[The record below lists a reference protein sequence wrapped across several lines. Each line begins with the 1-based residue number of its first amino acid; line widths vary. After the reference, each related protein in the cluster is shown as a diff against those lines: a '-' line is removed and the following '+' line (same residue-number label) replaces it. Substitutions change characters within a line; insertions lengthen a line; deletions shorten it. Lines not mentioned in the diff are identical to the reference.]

1 MNNKARYDWP
11 TIRAEYEA
19 GASQSELSRRFG
31 VSRKA
36 IQKRIMAET
45 WTQDITGAV
54 NRLTVAKVAGVV
66 AGSDPQKTAAALD
79 AAADR
84 KAAVIVEHREAWEG
98 FKREICA
105 AVEANDFDRLKCL
118 KIASEAMRNV
128 QECERKA
135 WGIVDTPAPEQ
146 RTQAQAVA
154 VNIDLSGMS
163 PRQIT
168 EIACAAFEGGTA

>member
-1 MNNKARYDWP
+1 MGVPRYDWP

-19 GASQSELSRRFG
+19 GASQSELSRRFT
-31 VSRKA
+31 VSRAA
-36 IQKRIMAET
+36 IQKRLTKEG
-45 WTQDITGAV
+45 WVQDITGAV
-54 NRLTVAKVAGVV
+54 NRLAAAKVAGVV
-66 AGSDPQKTAAALD
+66 TGSNPQKTAEALD

-84 KAAVIVEHREAWEG
+84 KAAVIIEHREAWEG
-98 FKREICA
+98 FKREICD
-105 AVEANDFDRLKCL
+105 AVKANDFERLKCL

-135 WGIVDTPAPEQ
+135 WGILDVPAPEN
-146 RTQAQAVA
+146 RPQAQAVA

-168 EIACAAFEGGTA
+168 EIACAAFEGGTV